1 MKNVALTV
9 GLSKEQPLENHITL
23 AHYISMS
30 QPRTMLGCGFN
41 ETVEDTSIRDRF
53 ADRTYLETPG
63 RSRHVKLGIN
73 LYIDANQKDVK
84 KWMEIVKK
92 FNAGLAHII

>member
-53 ADRTYLETPG
+53 ADRISELFL
-63 RSRHVKLGIN
+63 SN
-73 LYIDANQKDVK
+73 QLY
-84 KWMEIVKK
+84 
-92 FNAGLAHII
+92 